1 LQLKVSVEEESRN
14 GLRSRTRDEIEA
26 ECSLSGSTLALQ
38 HPDLALT
45 IRRMRTSAQ
54 LPSRNRQTNCI
65 MLLGAGAWIDTGSG
79 GPNNARMAK
88 PETVRRVKSYS
99 AESGYVY
106 QYQFHDAVPAER
118 NGESGNEYLYYVSAD
133 RKTMFPLKIFVGRNT
148 REDCARRLGRTL
160 NGTEEYAVA
169 KMRLFQAFDE
179 SEDLATKRPELVV
192 DASNIEALLAR
203 LDL

>member
-1 LQLKVSVEEESRN
+1 MAFGQEHATKSKKNAVCPVPRWHCSILIWHSQSAACARVHSV
-14 GLRSRTRDEIEA
+14 
-26 ECSLSGSTLALQ
+26 
-38 HPDLALT
+38 
-45 IRRMRTSAQ
+45 RRE
-54 LPSRNRQTNCI
+54 NRPANRI
-65 MLLGAGAWIDTGSG
+65 AVARRGASIDTGSG

-88 PETVRRVKSYS
+88 PEIVRRVKSYS
-99 AESGYVY
+99 SESGYVY

-118 NGESGNEYLYYVSAD
+118 NGEPGNEYIYYVSAD
-133 RKTMFPLKIFVGRNT
+133 RKTMFPMRIFVGRNT

>member
-1 LQLKVSVEEESRN
+1 MSVEKESRI
-14 GLRSRTRDEIEA
+14 GLQSRTVKDIEE
-26 ECSLSGSTLALQ
+26 ECSLSSSTLALQ

-45 IRRMRTSAQ
+45 IYRMRTSAQ
-54 LPSRNRQTNCI
+54 LASRNRPTNCSR
-65 MLLGAGAWIDTGSG
+65 LLGAVASIDTGTG

-88 PETVRRVKSYS
+88 PEIVRRVKSYS

-118 NGESGNEYLYYVSAD
+118 NGEPGNEYIYHVSAD
-133 RKTMFPLKIFVGRNT
+133 RKTMFPLRIFVGRNT

-179 SEDLATKRPELVV
+179 SEDLAAKRPDLVV

-203 LDL
+203 LDP